1 LAETTGNPAFKLT
14 LVAFIL
20 ITAAALMSIRTF
32 PTQGVVGWQ
41 SIIFCI
47 LAIIMYLIPAS
58 LVSAELAT
66 GWPQEGGVYVWVR
79 EAFGERWGFTAV
91 WLQWFQMTIGFIS
104 ILTFIAATFS
114 YLFNPALANDKIY
127 LFLVIVVVW
136 WGLTFINFYGL
147 KAYAQISSWSVVLGT
162 FIPAAVLIIG
172 GFWYIFS
179 GNPVQLTLHP
189 ALGDFIPNLSSASNL
204 VLLVTFVFVFIGIE
218 MTAAHATEIE
228 NVRKNYPLGILVVG
242 VLMAIV
248 SIVGALIVAM
258 LVPVNSLNLLAGI
271 MQSFNVIFS
280 AVSLPWLT
288 LLFALL
294 IAIGAIGQVST
305 WILGPVRG
313 LFATAA
319 EGTLPPAL
327 QKKNENGIPTNMLIL
342 QAILITFWGAVYVI
356 LPGGVNS
363 SFWMLFALT
372 TTVYIVMYFLMY
384 AAAIK
389 LRYTRPDV
397 PRAFTIPG
405 GKAGMWLV
413 SGFGFAMMAFLFV
426 LAMLPPSQIK
436 EGSGFVLFMV
446 TGTILVTLVPLI
458 IYAFRKP
465 EWKLKKPD
473 EKPGEHS

>member
-1 LAETTGNPAFKLT
+1 MVEKTGNGFKLT
-14 LVAFIL
+14 LLAFIL
-20 ITAAALMSIRTF
+20 ITCAALMSIRTF

-41 SIIFCI
+41 SIIFCL
-47 LAIIMYLIPAS
+47 LAIVLYLIPAS

-66 GWPQEGGVYVWVR
+66 GWPQEGGIYVWVK

-104 ILTFIAATFS
+104 VLTFIAATFS
-114 YLFNPALANDKIY
+114 FLINPALANDKLY
-127 LFLVIVVVW
+127 LFIVIVIIW
-136 WGLTFINFYGL
+136 WGLTLLNLRGL
-147 KAYAQISSWSVVLGT
+147 KAYARISSISVVLGT

-172 GFWYIFS
+172 GLWYILA

-189 ALGDFIPNLSSASNL
+189 TLNDLIPNLSSASNL

-218 MTAAHATEIE
+218 MTATHAKEIKD
-228 NVRKNYPLGILVVG
+228 VQKNYPLGILVVG

-248 SIVGALIVAM
+248 SIVGAMIVAM
-258 LVPVNSLNLLAGI
+258 IVPVNNLNLLAGI
-271 MQSFNVIFS
+271 MQTFATIFANPALS
-280 AVSLPWLT
+280 WLVM
-288 LLFALL
+288 LFALL

-313 LFATAA
+313 LFATAQ
-319 EGTLPPAL
+319 EGTLPPIL
-327 QKKNENGIPTNMLIL
+327 QKKNKNDIPVNMLIL
-342 QAILITFWGAVYVI
+342 QGLLITFWGAVYVL

-384 AAAIK
+384 AAAIR

-397 PRAFTIPG
+397 PRAFSIPG
-405 GKAGMWLV
+405 GKAGMWAV
-413 SGFGFAMMAFLFV
+413 AGFGFVAMVFLFI

-436 EGSGFVLFMV
+436 EGGGFVAFMII
-446 TGTILVTLVPLI
+446 GTLLVAAIPLV

-465 EWKLKKPD
+465 EWKPVTVTKN
-473 EKPGEHS
+473 E